1 MHKYRELKVWQRA
14 MVFTVTI
21 YRETRGWPDDEK
33 FGLISQIRRA
43 TSGIPMNIAE
53 GAGNTSNKEFCRFLE
68 IALRSDYELMT
79 AIDIARGLEFVSNE
93 RADALLAE
101 ADEIAAMTVGLMKS
115 LGWKSTR
122 RSAK

>member
-68 IALRSDYELMT
+68 IAWRSDYEVMT
-79 AIDIARGLEFVSNE
+79 AIEFARGLEFLPDK
-93 RADALLAE
+93 RADSLLAE
-101 ADEIAAMTVGLMKS
+101 ADEIAAMRTGLMKS
-115 LGWKSTR
+115 LGWKSPSR
-122 RSAK
+122 PVK